1 MNSSFVLLEQSCY
14 PEGGLKTSNDDENA
28 LELVSDQLGSSKRSD
43 NLPHSQ
49 AIEINPF
56 PTSSLRGVCANDSG
70 FGLNDS
76 FESESDEEPLL
87 DMGFG
92 HAASFNE
99 FRSSLPPIQEE
110 MEAGDHLAYTATDT
124 DLLHLGGN
132 GSEPCAFSYSSGSL
146 AAGTSWIPDVSVVQD
161 VDEELDSSPTT
172 SVRDTDKQLEVPNGT
187 GPVTSGQENPYDI
200 HGNVNLAC
208 KSLLLI
214 GNGSGSEAD
223 PEHNVKRRRLTPL
236 ARKIVLCDRI

>member
-14 PEGGLKTSNDDENA
+14 PKGGLKTSNDDENA
-28 LELVSDQLGSSKRSD
+28 LELVSDQLGSSKS
-43 NLPHSQ
+43 
-49 AIEINPF
+49 
-56 PTSSLRGVCANDSG
+56 

-172 SVRDTDKQLEVPNGT
+172 SLLDITLAQSSIETRDNSGT

-223 PEHNVKRRRLTPL
+223 PEHNVKRRQLTPL
-236 ARKIVLCDRI
+236 CHGLRVFAKTPCGT